1 MPIIKEIVIKDENEN
16 KIKDIAAYEG
26 KICFTVL
33 DTQEQESVNIELS
46 VSDAEFFVN
55 QLQLAI
61 EEEKKPRTDNR
72 YSGC

>member
-1 MPIIKEIVIKDENEN
+1 MPIIKETVIKDENEN
-16 KIKDIAAYEG
+16 KIKDICFYEG
-26 KICFTVL
+26 KIFFTVL

-61 EEEKKPRTDNR
+61 KEINKPDNR

>member
-1 MPIIKEIVIKDENEN
+1 MPIIKEIVIKDEDEN

-26 KICFTVL
+26 KIFFTVL
-33 DTQEQESVNIELS
+33 DTQEQESVNIKLCL
-46 VSDAEFFVN
+46 SDAEFFVN

>member
-1 MPIIKEIVIKDENEN
+1 MPIIKETVIKDENEN
-16 KIKDIAAYEG
+16 KIKDICSYEG
-26 KICFTVL
+26 KIFFTVF

-46 VSDAEFFVN
+46 VGDAEFFVN

-61 EEEKKPRTDNR
+61 KEVKPRTDNR